1 MKSQKKKQRKRA
13 REAIEKLDEAEWRRH
28 QEAMRL
34 EHEREKQG
42 HRIYEV

>member
-1 MKSQKKKQRKRA
+1 MKSQKRKRKDGA
-13 REAIEKLDEAEWRRH
+13 AAEKLDEAEWRRH

-42 HRIYEV
+42 PRIYEV